1 MCGAVSAD
9 TRREVTRPTNPLYNL
24 SHAELDARLAGDLR
38 AVGIYREGLQS
49 VIAFAGS
56 RPDLFPAQKQ
66 QEARLLNREQK
77 EAVWSAWKTF
87 LDYVVALDSIGTY
100 HRDFYRLR
108 GGART
113 KSFQIGYAAFLA
125 KYRFALEFIGRTD
138 NDPGFDT
145 VLNDPVSELGLSGGS
160 FARLKFQY
168 LHAGR
173 ASEFA
178 AFEMIYQ
185 SSGNETGSPLRDG
198 IESDRAR
205 IWQAGRGKGQ
215 VLTAKN
221 ALKVV
226 QDTGFA
232 AYFPVQTGV
241 SEWMGDTKVYRK
253 NRSLIS
259 AAQIAA
265 LVKKLEPGDVLL
277 ERREWYLSNVGLPGF
292 WPHAALYI
300 GTPDQRRAYFDEPE
314 VKEWA
319 KKLGAADGSFESYLA
334 AKYIDAYTR
343 SGEKQEHDHVP
354 RVIEAIS
361 EGVAFTTIEHSA
373 DCDSLVVLRPRLPKR
388 EKAEAVLRAYHYA
401 GRPYDFNFDFR
412 TDSSLVCTELVY
424 KAYEPSNG
432 LTGLRF
438 PMTEMLGRPVLPAN
452 EIVKQFDAQYGTEKQ
467 QFDFVTF
474 LDGDE
479 QSRRA
484 VETDV
489 AAFRESHKRPKWHV
503 LVNEKERS
511 RE

>member
-1 MCGAVSAD
+1 MWAESP
-9 TRREVTRPTNPLYNL
+9 RESTRPTIPIHKL
-24 SHAELDARLAGDLR
+24 SHAELDARLAGDLK

-49 VIAFAGS
+49 VIAFASS
-56 RPDLFPAQKQ
+56 RADLFPTQKQ
-66 QEARLLNREQK
+66 KEARLLNREQK
-77 EAVWSAWKTF
+77 EVAWTAWKTF
-87 LDYVVALDSIGTY
+87 LDYLVALDSIGAY
-100 HRDFYRLR
+100 HRDFFRLKKD
-108 GGART
+108 ART

-125 KYRFALEFIGRTD
+125 KYRFALEFIERTD

-145 VLNDPVSELGLSGGS
+145 LLNDPVPELGLPGGS

-168 LHAGR
+168 LHVGR

-178 AFEMIYQ
+178 AFETMYK
-185 SSGNETGSPLRDG
+185 SFGNETGSPLRDA
-198 IESDRAR
+198 IEADRAR

-215 VLTAKN
+215 ALTAKN

-226 QDTGFA
+226 QDTGFK
-232 AYFPVQTGV
+232 AYFPVQAGV

-259 AAQIAA
+259 AEQIAA
-265 LVKKLEPGDVLL
+265 LTKRLEPGDVLL

-300 GTPDQRRAYFDEPE
+300 GTADERRAYFDDPG
-314 VKEWA
+314 VQTWA

-334 AKYIDAYTR
+334 AKYIDAYAR
-343 SGEKQEHDHVP
+343 SIEKQEHDHVS

-373 DCDSLVVLRPRLPKR
+373 DCDSLVVLRPRVPKT
-388 EKAEAVLRAYHYA
+388 EKAQAILRAFHYA

-412 TDSSLVCTELVY
+412 TDSALVCTELVY

-432 LTGLRF
+432 FPGLKL

-452 EIVKQFDAQYGTEKQ
+452 EIVKQFDADHGTEKQ
-467 QFDFVTF
+467 QFDFVLF
-474 LDGDE
+474 LDGYE
-479 QSRRA
+479 KPRRA
-484 VETDV
+484 VEADL